1 MGVRRAVDI
10 VLDIARKKGARPIY
24 TYGQLIHNPQTVE
37 LLRKQGIIPVSTIG
51 EIDGGIVVIRAHGI
65 SPQERARLKEKG
77 VVIVDATCPKVARV
91 QAIIKKH
98 AGEGYHVIIVGDG
111 EHPEVS
117 GLLGY
122 AGPKGM
128 VLGQGDNVD
137 NFPPMDRVCVVAQ
150 TTQNAKRFDET
161 VRSIVTR
168 FPHAVIFNTI
178 CDSTERRQAEIK
190 KMTSEIDAMV
200 IVGGKNSANT
210 KRLFEIARSQG
221 TPSFHIE
228 TADELRHIDLA
239 GAERIGVSAGAST
252 PNWITDGVIDY
263 LTFHLR
269 GKKQRKMEWVYSAG
283 FFAVQTDIYSAL
295 GAASLAVASML
306 LQGLRVSMLGMGIAA
321 LYVYAMHTINRLQ
334 DRHLGRI
341 TGGFREE
348 IYIRHRKGYMTAAVS
363 ALFLALI
370 LSAAL
375 SVGAFICLFVISL
388 LGVLYNVVVFPRSL
402 KVKRLRDIPGSK
414 NIFTAAAWG
423 IVTTFIPAMEVT
435 IHPTPPMVCAFLFVC
450 SIVFVK
456 STLSDMM
463 EVQSDRLV
471 GRETIPVVMGEAKVR
486 GLIKGIALFLAV
498 MIIAA
503 AGAGYIPMVGTALL
517 ISVFYIWI
525 CLELCDKRAQF
536 SNAALEGIFGTNYI
550 IAGVSAVLWFHI
562 ERFFT

>member
-10 VLDIARKKGARPIY
+10 VLDIARKKGARPVY

-37 LLRKQGIIPVSTIG
+37 LLRKQGIVPVSTID
-51 EIDGGIVVIRAHGI
+51 EIDGGVVVIRAHGI
-65 SPQERARLKEKG
+65 SPQERALLKAKG
-77 VVIVDATCPKVARV
+77 ATIVDATCPKVARV

-98 AGEGYHVIIVGDG
+98 AREAYHVIIVGDG

-122 AGPKGM
+122 AGSKGI
-128 VLGQGDNVD
+128 VLGEGDD
-137 NFPPMDRVCVVAQ
+137 ASGLPPLDKVCVVAQ
-150 TTQNAKRFDET
+150 TTQNAKRFDE
-161 VRSIVTR
+161 VAGSIVER

-210 KRLFEIARSQG
+210 QRLADIARSRG
-221 TPSFHIE
+221 TPAFHIE

-239 GAERIGVSAGAST
+239 GADRIGISAGAST
-252 PNWITDGVIDY
+252 PNWITDSVIEY

-283 FFAVQTDIYSAL
+283 FLAVQTDLYSAL
-295 GAASLAVASML
+295 GAASLTMVSMF
-306 LQGLRVSMLGMGIAA
+306 LQGLRLNVLSMSVAA

-341 TGGFREE
+341 TGGFRDE
-348 IYIRHRKGYMTAAVS
+348 IYIRHRKGYMTAAVC
-363 ALFLALI
+363 ALFLALM

-375 SVGAFICLFVISL
+375 SIGAFICLFVISL

-423 IVTTFIPAMEVT
+423 IVTAFIPAMEEGNHIT
-435 IHPTPPMVCAFLFVC
+435 PTMVCAFLFVS

-456 STLSDMM
+456 SALSDMV

-471 GRETIPVVMGEAKVR
+471 GRETIPVVMGEAKAR

-503 AGAGYIPMVGTALL
+503 VGAGYVPMVGTALL

-536 SNAALEGIFGTNYI
+536 SNAALEGLFGTNYI
-550 IAGVSAVLWFHI
+550 IAGVSVVLWFHI
-562 ERFFT
+562 GRFFT